1 MSLGWEIR
9 QSNRLFHCQCVF
21 DSQKELQP
29 TIRLSKLLHC
39 QWVLNSR
46 GAPTYAQIEQAPS
59 SMTRNVR
66 LIRAANE
73 NGSPKVGYRT
83 PLLLQTTCITKL
95 MKGFY
100 DLLWAGAW
108 KHRRIGR
115 RTRALPARSQHTKTI
130 NITLDSVL
138 YENDQIDSI
147 RGRTLTWRHHIQAS
161 QPRAKN
167 PIITVIWIQS
177 NRIQTPSP
185 NQNKKKK
192 HYLA

>member
-1 MSLGWEIR
+1 MYAMFKVSPKTYYVNFGCPYQQHLKREHFLHSGFWQSSQPDLWFHSARININHDMISYQAIQYIYMSLVWEIW

-100 DLLWAGAW
+100 DLLCAGAW
-108 KHRRIGR
+108 E
-115 RTRALPARSQHTKTI
+115 A
-130 NITLDSVL
+130 
-138 YENDQIDSI
+138 
-147 RGRTLTWRHHIQAS
+147 QAHWK
-161 QPRAKN
+161 KN
-167 PIITVIWIQS
+167 AGS
-177 NRIQTPSP
+177 SS
-185 NQNKKKK
+185 
-192 HYLA
+192 